1 MAVRDLTNG
10 QENKTAGL
18 GRRIHGAIAVRNS
31 ISRQEVAPKLRARA
45 RRLSFVFIIAF
56 LGLITR
62 LFFLQIVE
70 GERYTFLS
78 ENNRIRIKRIPGTR
92 GMILDRQGQLLVDSR
107 PSFDLLFI
115 PEDAEDPEQTLRL
128 LARYLGHDEK
138 EMLEVLETNKQR
150 PAFEELVLG
159 KDVDWPTVV
168 AVESHQLDLPGV
180 TLRARPRRN
189 YADGVM
195 GAHVLGYLGEIGP
208 TQLKTLKDEG
218 YVLGDEIGQYGLERR
233 WEEVL
238 RGQSGGQQVEVDALG
253 RRVRV
258 LHEVTDVPGYTVHLT
273 LDRELQQTAFEALQ
287 GREGTIVAL
296 DVRTGAILAMVST
309 PAFDPNVFAR
319 GIKADEWRTLI
330 KDRQRP
336 LSNRAT
342 QGQYPP
348 GSTFKIIMSIAGL
361 EEGVIDPNARISD
374 PGFYYF
380 GNRAF
385 RDWKKDGH
393 GAVDLHRAIVESCDV
408 YFYQLGPRLGIDRI
422 AKWAHAFGLG
432 EKSGIALDDERS
444 GTIPSTEWK
453 RKRFRQP
460 WYPGETVS
468 VAIGQGYVTVT
479 PLQLVNMMATLA
491 NGGTLY
497 RPRIVSKV
505 ESVNTGVVREYGP
518 EIIRKIELKPSTLE
532 QVRNALADVV
542 RTPAGTGGAARSN
555 VVQIAGK
562 TGTAQVVEMKGGYV
576 KSEQLAYLNRDH
588 AWFVSYAPVDD
599 PQIAVVV
606 MVEHGGHGGS
616 AAAPAAK
623 KVIEK
628 YIEMQN
634 QPADQRQVR
643 VEGDRRAN

>member
-1 MAVRDLTNG
+1 MADPTAI
-10 QENKTAGL
+10 NK
-18 GRRIHGAIAVRNS
+18 
-31 ISRQEVAPKLRARA
+31 QEVAPRLRARA
-45 RRLSFVFIIAF
+45 RRLQLVFIIAF

-62 LFFLQIVE
+62 LIFLQVVE

-128 LARYLGHDEK
+128 LAHYLGQDEK
-138 EMLEVLETNKQR
+138 EMLGVVEANKQR
-150 PAFEELVLG
+150 PAFEEVVLG

-189 YADGVM
+189 YADGAM

-208 TQLKTLKDEG
+208 AQLKTLKDDG

-287 GREGTIVAL
+287 GREGTIVAI
-296 DVRTGAILAMVST
+296 DVNTGAILAMVST

-319 GIKADEWRTLI
+319 GIKGDEWRALI
-330 KDRQRP
+330 KDQQRP

-361 EEGVIDPNARISD
+361 EEGVIDPTARISD
-374 PGFYYF
+374 PGFYAF

-385 RDWKKDGH
+385 RDWKKEGH
-393 GAVDLHRAIVESCDV
+393 GSVDLHRAIVESCDV

-422 AKWAHAFGLG
+422 SKWAHAFGLG

-444 GTIPSTEWK
+444 GTIPDTEWK

-497 RPRIVSKV
+497 RPRIVNKV
-505 ESVNTGVVREYGP
+505 ESVTTGVVREYGP

-532 QVRNALADVV
+532 RVRNALADVV
-542 RTPAGTGGAARSN
+542 ATPAGTGGAARSN

-576 KSEQLAYLNRDH
+576 KSEQLTYLNRDH
-588 AWFVSYAPVDD
+588 AWFVSYAPVEN

-606 MVEHGGHGGS
+606 MIEHGGHGAS
-616 AAAPAAK
+616 AAAPLAK

-628 YIEMQN
+628 YIELQN

-643 VEGDRRAN
+643 VEGNKRAN

>member
-1 MAVRDLTNG
+1 MAV
-10 QENKTAGL
+10 QTA
-18 GRRIHGAIAVRNS
+18 IN
-31 ISRQEVAPKLRARA
+31 RQEVAPRLRARA
-45 RRLSFVFIIAF
+45 RRLYLIFIIAF

-62 LFFLQIVE
+62 LSFLQIIE
-70 GERYTFLS
+70 GERYTYLS

-92 GMILDRQGQLLVDSR
+92 GMILDRRAQLLVDSR

-128 LARYLGHDEK
+128 LAHYLGHDQK
-138 EMLEVLETNKQR
+138 EMLALLEANKQR

-189 YADGVM
+189 YVDGIM

-208 TQLKTLKDEG
+208 AQLKTLKDEG

-233 WEEVL
+233 WEAVL

-273 LDRELQQTAFEALQ
+273 LDRELQQTAFEALK

-296 DVRTGAILAMVST
+296 DVHTGAILAMVST

-319 GIKADEWRTLI
+319 GIKGDEWRALI
-330 KDRQRP
+330 KDQQRP

-361 EEGVIDPNARISD
+361 EEGVVDPSARISD

-385 RDWKKDGH
+385 RDWKKEGH

-422 AKWAHAFGLG
+422 SKWAHAFGLG
-432 EKSGIALDDERS
+432 EKTGVALDDERS
-444 GTIPSTEWK
+444 GTIPDTEWK

-497 RPRIVSKV
+497 RPRIVNKV
-505 ESVNTGVVREYGP
+505 ESVNTGVVRDYGP
-518 EIIRKIELKPSTLE
+518 EIIRKVDLKPSTLE
-532 QVRNALADVV
+532 RVREALADVV

-562 TGTAQVVEMKGGYV
+562 TGTAQVVEMKGAYV

-588 AWFVSYAPVDD
+588 AWFVSYAPVDN

-606 MVEHGGHGGS
+606 MIEHGGHGGS

-623 KVIEK
+623 KLIEK
-628 YIEMQN
+628 YIELQN
-634 QPADQRQVR
+634 QPADPRQVR
-643 VEGDRRAN
+643 AEGEQRAN